1 MNWKEKIMFKYK
13 EHFIFTAMMLLVSVM
28 VVSIVV
34 WVLNNAKDEQIHQ
47 TQRLLIQEATAHYST
62 IKEMEIW
69 HRKFGGVFK
78 ESASDNDYRFNI
90 YSLKPKNEDNRATGF
105 VKDALVYL
113 KEHPGEMSFQRFS
126 KDNTKFDFVGVL
138 YTQPRCIECHTDFT
152 VGEMRGGIE
161 IVLPMTNYNDD
172 IKVIEKQFE
181 LFVEMII
188 SAFVIG
194 LGVIFYFMN
203 KIFKNK
209 EYIEQLN
216 LTLELKVSQRTR
228 EIEYLYGREHYLKKL
243 LETITEL
250 NEALI
255 NTYSLGSIIQTSME
269 TLKHHPNYKLILF
282 GYFDG
287 EMFHKRYV
295 SGDLYELFD
304 AEHYS
309 MDELKKNDIFK
320 VVVEAITNQYRSLEN
335 EFHVQLPNRNRN
347 RQEDYE
353 LTASLAFPMI
363 EDEKKEGFD
372 IIAFWSDREGG
383 FDEEEIKILD
393 AMVHDIT
400 MALSAY
406 KQRKMTERL
415 QQEQITNYEETI
427 LAFVDMIEQRD
438 AYTAGHTLRVAKYSR
453 MLAEYLKIDEAMIH
467 KIEKA
472 AILHDIGKIAT
483 PDTILLKPGRL
494 NALEY
499 ELIKNH
505 VTAGYNML
513 SKVKMYAQ
521 LAEIIKYHHEHY
533 DGKGYPNGYK
543 HDEIPMEGHILI
555 IADAFDAM
563 TTSRIY
569 KARLTVQDAMDEL
582 RAKSGS
588 QFHPDVIDAALN
600 VLNDAVI
607 VQTSQMPKNDL
618 EKQRFSYFFNDNLT
632 GLYNEA
638 YLNLILHQI
647 QNNFFVTIV
656 RLRNFSHFNK
666 EMSWAKGN
674 ELLVSIANQLK
685 DLCPK
690 GKIFR
695 FEGDDFIVISPQE
708 GEYKKGML
716 KIDEIDPKSIV
727 VLESEYII
735 INNSEELYKLDPYI
749 SLI

>member
-1 MNWKEKIMFKYK
+1 
-13 EHFIFTAMMLLVSVM
+13 
-28 VVSIVV
+28 
-34 WVLNNAKDEQIHQ
+34 
-47 TQRLLIQEATAHYST
+47 
-62 IKEMEIW
+62 
-69 HRKFGGVFK
+69 
-78 ESASDNDYRFNI
+78 
-90 YSLKPKNEDNRATGF
+90 
-105 VKDALVYL
+105 
-113 KEHPGEMSFQRFS
+113 
-126 KDNTKFDFVGVL
+126 
-138 YTQPRCIECHTDFT
+138 
-152 VGEMRGGIE
+152 
-161 IVLPMTNYNDD
+161 
-172 IKVIEKQFE
+172 
-181 LFVEMII
+181 
-188 SAFVIG
+188 
-194 LGVIFYFMN
+194 
-203 KIFKNK
+203 
-209 EYIEQLN
+209 
-216 LTLELKVSQRTR
+216 
-228 EIEYLYGREHYLKKL
+228 
-243 LETITEL
+243 
-250 NEALI
+250 
-255 NTYSLGSIIQTSME
+255 
-269 TLKHHPNYKLILF
+269 
-282 GYFDG
+282 
-287 EMFHKRYV
+287 
-295 SGDLYELFD
+295 
-304 AEHYS
+304 
-309 MDELKKNDIFK
+309 
-320 VVVEAITNQYRSLEN
+320 
-335 EFHVQLPNRNRN
+335 
-347 RQEDYE
+347 
-353 LTASLAFPMI
+353 
-363 EDEKKEGFD
+363 
-372 IIAFWSDREGG
+372 
-383 FDEEEIKILD
+383 
-393 AMVHDIT
+393 
-400 MALSAY
+400 
-406 KQRKMTERL
+406 
-415 QQEQITNYEETI
+415 
-427 LAFVDMIEQRD
+427 
-438 AYTAGHTLRVAKYSR
+438 

-588 QFHPDVIDAALN
+588 QFHPDVVDAALN

>member
-1 MNWKEKIMFKYK
+1 MFRHKEGFSFMIIATFVS
-13 EHFIFTAMMLLVSVM
+13 AVALVT
-28 VVSIVV
+28 IL
-34 WVLNNAKDEQIHQ
+34 WILNNAKHDQIQQ
-47 TQRLLIQEATAHYST
+47 TQRLLVQEATAHYST

-69 HRKFGGVFK
+69 HHKFGGVFK
-78 ESASDNDYRFNI
+78 EGDKENDYHFNI
-90 YSLKPKNEDNRATGF
+90 YSLKPKNEHNRATGF
-105 VKDALVYL
+105 AKDALMYL
-113 KEHPGEMSFQRFS
+113 KAHPKEMIYRRFS
-126 KDNTKFDFVGVL
+126 DDNSKFDFVGVL
-138 YTQPRCIECHTDFT
+138 YTKPRCVECHTNFT

-161 IVLPMTNYNDD
+161 ITLPLMNYHED
-172 IKVIEKQFE
+172 IHTIEKHFR
-181 LFVEMII
+181 LF
-188 SAFVIG
+188 FVIIIGMYLIG
-194 LGVIFYFMN
+194 LVTFLYFIR

-209 EYIEQLN
+209 ENIEQLN
-216 LTLELKVSQRTR
+216 ATLEIKVSERTR
-228 EIEYLYGREHYLKKL
+228 EVQQLYGREHYLKKL

-255 NTYSLGSIIQTSME
+255 NTYSLGSIIETSME

-282 GYFDG
+282 GHFDG

-304 AEHYS
+304 GEHYS
-309 MDELKKNDIFK
+309 IGQLKENTIFSTIF
-320 VVVEAITNQYRSLEN
+320 EAISNRYRSLEN
-335 EFHVQLPNRNRN
+335 ELHLQLPNRNRN

-353 LTASLAFPMI
+353 LTASITFPMI
-363 EDEKKEGFD
+363 EDDEKNGFD
-372 IIAFWSDREGG
+372 VLSFWSDREGG
-383 FDEEEIKILD
+383 FDQEEINILD

-453 MLAEYLKIDEAMIH
+453 MLAEYLSIDEVTIH

-505 VTAGYNML
+505 VTAGYKML
-513 SKVKMYAQ
+513 SKVKMYSE
-521 LAEIIKYHHEHY
+521 LAEIMKYHHEHY
-533 DGKGYPNGYK
+533 DGKGYPYGFKNE
-543 HDEIPMEGHILI
+543 EIPMEAHILI
-555 IADAFDAM
+555 VADAFDAM

-569 KARLTVQDAMDEL
+569 KARLSVQDAMEEL
-582 RAKSGS
+582 NAKSGS
-588 QFHPDVIDAALN
+588 QFHPDVVSAALH
-600 VLNDAVI
+600 VLSDAVI
-607 VQTSQMPKNDL
+607 VQTSQMPKSDL

-632 GLYNEA
+632 GLYNES
-638 YLNLILHQI
+638 YLNLVLHQM
-647 QNNFFVTIV
+647 QDKFFVSIL

-666 EMSWAKGN
+666 EMSWNKGN
-674 ELLVSIANQLK
+674 ELLISIANQLK
-685 DLCPK
+685 ELFPK
-690 GKIFR
+690 GRIFR
-695 FEGDDFIVISPQE
+695 FEGDDFIVISSEAGGYEE
-708 GEYKKGML
+708 GILNVKQ
-716 KIDEIDPKSIV
+716 IDPDGIV

-735 INNSEELYKLDPYI
+735 INSTEEIYKLSDYI
-749 SLI
+749 PLM

>member
-1 MNWKEKIMFKYK
+1 MFRHKERFSFMIITTFVS
-13 EHFIFTAMMLLVSVM
+13 AVALVT
-28 VVSIVV
+28 IL
-34 WVLNNAKDEQIHQ
+34 WILNNAKHDQIQQ
-47 TQRLLIQEATAHYST
+47 TQRLLVQEATAHYST

-69 HRKFGGVFK
+69 HHKFGGVFK
-78 ESASDNDYRFNI
+78 EGGKENDYHFNI
-90 YSLKPKNEDNRATGF
+90 YSLKPKNEHNRATGF
-105 VKDALVYL
+105 AKDALMYL
-113 KEHPGEMSFQRFS
+113 KAHPKEMIYRRFS
-126 KDNTKFDFVGVL
+126 DDNSKFDFVGVL
-138 YTQPRCIECHTDFT
+138 YTKPRCVECHTNFT

-161 IVLPMTNYNDD
+161 ITLPLMNYHED
-172 IKVIEKQFE
+172 IHTIEKHFR
-181 LFVEMII
+181 LF
-188 SAFVIG
+188 FVIIIGMYLIG
-194 LGVIFYFMN
+194 LVTFLYFIR

-209 EYIEQLN
+209 ENIEQLN
-216 LTLELKVSQRTR
+216 ATLEIKVSERTR
-228 EIEYLYGREHYLKKL
+228 EVQQLYGREHYLKKL

-255 NTYSLGSIIQTSME
+255 NTYSLGSIIETSME

-282 GYFDG
+282 GHFDG

-304 AEHYS
+304 GEHYS
-309 MDELKKNDIFK
+309 IGQLKENTIFSTIF
-320 VVVEAITNQYRSLEN
+320 EAISNRYRSLEN
-335 EFHVQLPNRNRN
+335 ELRLQLPNRNRN

-353 LTASLAFPMI
+353 LTASITFPMI
-363 EDEKKEGFD
+363 EDEKKNGFD
-372 IIAFWSDREGG
+372 VLSFWSDREGG
-383 FDEEEIKILD
+383 FDQEEINILD

-453 MLAEYLKIDEAMIH
+453 MIAEYLNVDEVMIH

-505 VTAGYNML
+505 VTAGYKML
-513 SKVKMYAQ
+513 SKVKMYSE
-521 LAEIIKYHHEHY
+521 LAEIMKYHHEHY
-533 DGKGYPNGYK
+533 DGKGYPYGFKNE
-543 HDEIPMEGHILI
+543 EIPMEAHILI
-555 IADAFDAM
+555 VADAFDAM

-569 KARLTVQDAMDEL
+569 KARLSVEDAMQEL
-582 RAKSGS
+582 NAKSGS
-588 QFHPDVIDAALN
+588 QFHPDVVSAALH
-600 VLNDAVI
+600 VLSDAVI
-607 VQTSQMPKNDL
+607 VQTSQMPKSDL

-638 YLNLILHQI
+638 YLNLVLHQMQDKI
-647 QNNFFVTIV
+647 FVSII
-656 RLRNFSHFNK
+656 RLRNFSRFNK
-666 EMSWAKGN
+666 EMSWNKGN
-674 ELLVSIANQLK
+674 ELLISIANQLK
-685 DLCPK
+685 ELFPT

-695 FEGDDFIVISPQE
+695 FEGDDFIVITSEDE
-708 GEYKKGML
+708 GYKEGIL
-716 KIDEIDPKSIV
+716 TVNQIDPDGIV

-735 INNSEELYKLDPYI
+735 INSTEEIYKLGDYI
-749 SLI
+749 PLM